1 MPRPSEWT
9 AASACHPSDVT
20 VVFHDDPFTPFDR
33 QPLGDSPGSGPGF
46 RRSVAVPD
54 AYLPTSFD
62 AARLRVGAR
71 TLDPGQWV
79 SQRDDDWAPTI
90 AMKRSLIAERPHEV
104 VACVDGAGEAC
115 DEVAAGVLRSVGASP
130 SHETGI
136 DALVDAALH
145 VADDL
150 CILIPGDDGIP
161 RLAAA
166 VLCSPN
172 RWRLADKVGGTMAA
186 IHRPVARYDEDL
198 DSPVNAVLA
207 RIHPD
212 RSLWRINWGVSNHP
226 SLFQPDIPPPTP
238 GIDAADMCFRVE
250 WQTLRRLPVTGAILF
265 TIRTYVE
272 RMGDFATRDYA
283 VLDDVADLILK
294 LEEKVAVYKSIAPYR
309 DRLYEFLSAR

>member
-1 MPRPSEWT
+1 MPRPSAWT
-9 AASACHPSDVT
+9 AAFACHPSDVT

-62 AARLRVGAR
+62 AAKLRVGAR
-71 TLDPGQWV
+71 TLDPVQWV
-79 SQRDDDWAPTI
+79 STQDDDWERTI
-90 AMKRSLIAERPHEV
+90 AMKRGLISERPPEV
-104 VACVDGAGEAC
+104 VACLDHAHEAC
-115 DEVAAGVLRSVGASP
+115 DEVAAGVLQSVGAVP
-130 SHETGI
+130 THESGI

-150 CILIPGDDGIP
+150 CILIPDADGVP
-161 RLAAA
+161 RLSAA

-172 RWRLADKVGGTMAA
+172 RWRLAEKIGGSMAA

-207 RIHPD
+207 RMHPD

-226 SLFQPDIPPPTP
+226 ALFQPEIPPATP
-238 GIDAADMCFRVE
+238 DIAAADLWFRVE

-272 RMGDFATRDYA
+272 KMSDFAARDYA

-294 LEEKVAVYKSIAPYR
+294 LEENVAQYKSIAPYR